1 MATAGNSDI
10 FSDGVYRSPRT
21 PIAFPDDPY
30 LSMVPFL
37 FLNAASYPDR
47 IALADAASG
56 DSLTFRQLRSS
67 VSSAAAA
74 LSSLNIAKGDVV
86 LHFAPNS
93 LHFPVCFLSIVS
105 LGAVATTVNPAYT
118 TAELSKQAKDSN
130 AKLVLTTPS
139 LSRKATPLGLPVA
152 YVGDIA
158 KTTPPPP
165 PRRFAPPPRILQSDA
180 AALLYSSGTTGASK
194 GVVLTHRNFI
204 CTSLMLSADQD
215 ADGDGG
221 GVNTVLCFLPMFHV
235 YGLSNVI
242 YGNLRRGNT
251 VVVMERFG
259 SMEAM
264 MRTVE
269 KYGVTH
275 VPVVPPI
282 LVALAKKSGAAG
294 GYNLSSLRRI
304 GVGAAPVG
312 ADVMEEV
319 AKIYPHVQI
328 AQGYAMT
335 ESCGAISAELPG
347 GEERKFGSSGVLYSG
362 IECKVVDVETSK
374 PLPPNQKGELC
385 FRGPNIMQGYF
396 NNPEATKMALDENG
410 WLHSGDLGYLDEKGQ
425 LFVVDRIKEL
435 IKCKGF
441 QVAPAELEGLL
452 LSHPEILD
460 AAVIPFPDV
469 EAGEVP
475 IAYVVTS
482 QNSSLTERGIQ
493 NFVAKQV
500 ASFKRLRRVTFVK
513 SIPKTAAGKIL
524 RRELMKT
531 SRSKL

>member
-1 MATAGNSDI
+1 
-10 FSDGVYRSPRT
+10 
-21 PIAFPDDPY
+21 
-30 LSMVPFL
+30 MVPFL

-86 LHFAPNS
+86 LLFAPNS
-93 LHFPVCFLSIVS
+93 LHFPVCFLSVVS
-105 LGAVATTVNPAYT
+105 LGAVATSRQPGLHHRRALQAGRGLQRQARPHHPLALAQGHSSRPASG
-118 TAELSKQAKDSN
+118 LRRRHSQ
-130 AKLVLTTPS
+130 TTP
-139 LSRKATPLGLPVA
+139 PQ
-152 YVGDIA
+152 
-158 KTTPPPP
+158 PPPP
-165 PRRFAPPPRILQSDA
+165 PRRFVPPPRILQSDA

-215 ADGDGG
+215 ADGDGDGG

-264 MRTVE
+264 MRTVD

-282 LVALAKKSGAAG
+282 LVALAKKSGAAC

-304 GVGAAPVG
+304 GVGATPVG